1 MQGVYSPS
9 KIDGGQ
15 VLQYEDGLA
24 ATTSDILTNFNTS
37 LQAYQPAAA
46 AGALKTLDS
55 TQWTQL
61 NTTVGTIA
69 TNVAAITTTKGNT
82 AIMPDQ
88 VLSAMESALGLVQN
102 NSVLTLGQNTVF
114 PGAMVCNGHVTES
127 VVNGVKEACVS
138 PQLVAASP

>member
-15 VLQYEDGLA
+15 VLEYENGLA
-24 ATTSDILTNFNTS
+24 ATTSNILSNFNSS

-55 TQWTQL
+55 AQWVQL
-61 NTTVGTIA
+61 NTSVA
-69 TNVAAITTTKGNT
+69 AAADSAAAITAVNSDT
-82 AIMPDQ
+82 AVMPGR
-88 VLSAMESALGLVQN
+88 VLSVLQSALGLVQD

-114 PGAMVCNGHVTES
+114 PGAMVCNGNITES
-127 VVNGVKEACVS
+127 VVQGVREACVS
-138 PQLVAASP
+138 PQLTAVP